1 MSSQILIEV
10 GFIILA
16 KMQTANNVTNL
27 INTSANEDNQKL
39 ETES

>member
-1 MSSQILIEV
+1 MSSQMLIEV

-16 KMQTANNVTNL
+16 KMQTVNNVTNL
-27 INTSANEDNQKL
+27 IDTSANEDSQKL